1 MVEHFP
7 EEEGVPGSSPG
18 LGTTNKH
25 MAFLSPRQMID
36 ELNIKKGSSIIDF
49 GSGSGAYIYEAC
61 RVNKINN
68 HNGKILAVDIDKI
81 KLDLIRDT
89 AKVGGFIVETM
100 VANLENKLI
109 LPDYSADYI
118 ILANT
123 LHSIENKDL
132 LISECSRILAPNGYL
147 LFVEWENKTSIL
159 GPQIKDRITKEDSL
173 KLLRKNGFEFKK
185 ELSAGDYHYAFIFS
199 K

>member
-1 MVEHFP
+1 
-7 EEEGVPGSSPG
+7 
-18 LGTTNKH
+18 

-36 ELNIKKGSSIIDF
+36 ELNIKPGSNIVDL

-68 HNGKILAVDIDKI
+68 HNGKILAIDIDKV
-81 KLDLIRDT
+81 KLDLVRDT

-100 VANLENKLI
+100 IADLDNKLI
-109 LPDYSADYI
+109 LSDYSADYI

-123 LHSIENKDL
+123 LHMIDNREQ
-132 LISECSRILAPNGYL
+132 LISECSRILSPTGYL
-147 LFVEWENKTSIL
+147 LFVEWQDRESLL
-159 GPQIKDRITKEDSL
+159 GPTKEMKVNKEEVLTMFHS
-173 KLLRKNGFEFKK
+173 NGFDLKK

>member
-1 MVEHFP
+1 
-7 EEEGVPGSSPG
+7 
-18 LGTTNKH
+18 

-36 ELNIKKGSSIIDF
+36 ELNIKPGSNITDL

-61 RVNKINN
+61 KVNKINN
-68 HNGKILAVDIDKI
+68 HNGKILAIDIDKV
-81 KLDLIRDT
+81 KLDLVRDT

-100 VANLENKLI
+100 IADLDKKLI
-109 LPDYSADYI
+109 LSDYSTDYI

-123 LHSIENKDL
+123 LYMLDNREQ
-132 LISECSRILAPNGYL
+132 LIGECSRILSPSGYL
-147 LFVEWENKTSIL
+147 LFVEWHEKDSLL
-159 GPQIKDRITKEDSL
+159 GPTKDMRVNKENAL
-173 KLLRKNGFEFKK
+173 KMFKDNGFELKK